1 MLGSGTLLARENG
14 SDLGNKL
21 CGDANMVID
30 QVGHVLLTAGFVTLS
45 VLAAMGLGLGLA
57 FLLAEIIR

>member
-1 MLGSGTLLARENG
+1 
-14 SDLGNKL
+14 
-21 CGDANMVID
+21 MVID
-30 QVGHVLLTAGFVTLS
+30 QVGHVILTAGFVTLS